1 MPNQFHITEHA
12 QGTYMVEGPASNWI
26 ILEDNGVYTVI
37 DGGYPGDVP
46 LVLDS
51 IRRLGLSV
59 KDAAAMLITHGHVDH
74 TGAAAYFAS
83 ELCVPVLSSHA
94 EHTQMTGEER
104 FQVSPVQ
111 ILVRAWQPLVF
122 KWMRHVLTV
131 GGTEGTKVLEA
142 KIWTPEQL
150 SALPGAP
157 VAVPTPGHTPG
168 HSAFHLPDA
177 KVLISGDALISGHAL
192 STTTGAQMLHPMFH
206 HERQQAY
213 QALTAFDGLDADSIL
228 PGHGKA
234 LHCQPAEAVHAAL
247 ARNPR

>member
-83 ELCVPVLSSHA
+83 ELWVPVLSSHA

-111 ILVRAWQPLVF
+111 NPGPRVAASCVQMDAPCTDCR
-122 KWMRHVLTV
+122 RHQ
-131 GGTEGTKVLEA
+131 GNQG
-142 KIWTPEQL
+142 P
-150 SALPGAP
+150 
-157 VAVPTPGHTPG
+157 
-168 HSAFHLPDA
+168 
-177 KVLISGDALISGHAL
+177 
-192 STTTGAQMLHPMFH
+192 
-206 HERQQAY
+206 
-213 QALTAFDGLDADSIL
+213 
-228 PGHGKA
+228 
-234 LHCQPAEAVHAAL
+234 
-247 ARNPR
+247 